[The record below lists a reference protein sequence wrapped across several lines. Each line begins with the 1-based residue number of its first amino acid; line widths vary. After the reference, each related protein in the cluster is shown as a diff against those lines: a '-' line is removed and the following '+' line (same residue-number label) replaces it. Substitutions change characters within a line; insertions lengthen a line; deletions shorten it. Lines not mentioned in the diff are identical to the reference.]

1 MVTLALYRNEKES
14 VRTKTRHRSR
24 DNFSIFHTAGV
35 NVWRKTP
42 NGILSFT
49 AFDIC
54 SHSSAFGSIDKYHL
68 SVLYGQAFFSFYTIV
83 WKININRINRR
94 SRISCLK
101 RTRFWF
107 PFERWNLSI
116 DVTLFRF
123 VFSHIILDL
132 SRFIQCFSVWKFFFI
147 WSSRTNCSRDGNETG
162 FGFILFQWRMWFDW
176 KKKCIFFKYL

>member
-116 DVTLFRF
+116 DLTLFHF

-132 SRFIQCFSVWKFFFI
+132 SRFIQCFSVWKFFFYSIESYELFERWKWNGFWFHLVSMTYVI
-147 WSSRTNCSRDGNETG
+147 W
-162 FGFILFQWRMWFDW
+162 L
-176 KKKCIFFKYL
+176 KKKWIFF